1 MRAKRF
7 ERVSG
12 AAARRPILTLAVV
25 LALALA
31 GGVLALGLKPSAGI
45 DTFVSSS
52 SPSYRATIDDEHHFG
67 DQAVIILI
75 HESLPNL
82 VETKDLGTLTQ
93 LEACLGGQTVV
104 PSSSLHAFT
113 PAPAGSR
120 PPYGGWG
127 SPCGKLM
134 KSRAT
139 QVVYGP
145 GTFLNRAVAAVNTQ
159 IGTMM
164 GSVRKATQA
173 AESQAYNL
181 AIGKGMSKRRA
192 QAEANAAGQL
202 EYQQQLQG
210 LEQMAVSS
218 GINGTPSID
227 DPQFIPQIVFDQ
239 TRGVNQPKARF
250 AYLFPNKNSALI
262 QVRLR
267 SSLSDQ
273 QQAQA
278 ISWIR
283 QAIRMPMFRSQYGG
297 RYTVTGVPVVI
308 NDLAGQITSS
318 IAVLL
323 IAALLVMAAA
333 LLIVFRPALRPS
345 ALGARSASGLADT
358 GAARTFQLHP
368 ASPDRAGAGSS
379 GGPRLLPLGIALA
392 ATGITFGLLAVLGAG
407 LTMASI
413 AVLPILIGLAV
424 DYGIQFQARAQEA
437 RTAAER
443 EDGGAVSAAEAVG
456 QAAARASPA
465 IATAALATATGFLV
479 LLLSPVPMVQGFG
492 LLLVV
497 GIGVAFA
504 CALTAGSAVLVL
516 AERDGGVVG
525 ASLRGAGEI
534 AAAPARVIR
543 ALLGPPL
550 RGIAAFAAASVR
562 GAADLLRGLR
572 PRVTRRRGAAL
583 LGEPDRGRRPAEDG
597 LAARVATAAVGR
609 PGRVLA
615 VAAALAVI
623 GWAADTQI
631 AVQSDVTKLVPASMP
646 ALRNLNTLE
655 KVTGVSG
662 EIDVTV
668 RAPHV
673 ATPQVVGWMI
683 RYENQLLRHYGYVE
697 ETGCARA
704 TLCPALSLPDLFST
718 GGQAPSAS
726 QLSQSTI
733 NGLLGAVPP
742 YFKEAVI
749 TSDQREATLAFGIRL
764 MPLSRQE
771 QVLNYMRSRL
781 HPPAGVS
788 AQLAGLP
795 VLAADANASLSSTG
809 HRFLTLMVGLLA
821 VGLVL
826 LLVLRRLERAVV
838 PLIPI
843 ALATGWSSLILFATG
858 IPLNPMSA
866 TLGALV
872 IAISTEFSVLLS
884 ERYRQERA
892 GGQDPGQALV
902 RTYRSTGAAVVAS
915 GVTAIVG
922 FGVLIFSDITM
933 LRDFGFVTLV
943 DLTVSLAGVL
953 LVLPAVL
960 ALSERGDTLARLSAA
975 PSAVAGRLARRRR
988 RPTVA

>member
-7 ERVSG
+7 ERLS
-12 AAARRPILTLAVV
+12 AAATRRPILTVAVV
-25 LALALA
+25 VALAL
-31 GGVLALGLKPSAGI
+31 GGGLLALGLKPSAGI
-45 DTFVSSS
+45 DTFVSAS
-52 SPSYRATIDDEHHFG
+52 SPSYRATVDDERHFG

-93 LEACLGGQTVV
+93 LEACLAGEYVV
-104 PSSSLHAFT
+104 PNSTLHAFT
-113 PAPAGSR
+113 PAPAGSHA
-120 PPYGGWG
+120 PYGGWD

-159 IGTMM
+159 IGAMM
-164 GSVRKATQA
+164 TGVRRATQT
-173 AESQAYNL
+173 AESQAYRL
-181 AIGKGMSKRRA
+181 AIGKGMSRRQA
-192 QAEANAAGQL
+192 LAEANSAGQL
-202 EYQQQLQG
+202 EYQHQLQG
-210 LEQMAVSS
+210 LEQMAVTS

-250 AYLFPNKNSALI
+250 AYLFPNRGSALV

-283 QAIRMPMFRSQYGG
+283 QAIRMPMFRSRYGG
-297 RYTVTGVPVVI
+297 TYTVTGVPVVI
-308 NDLAGQITSS
+308 NDLAGQITGS
-318 IAVLL
+318 IAGLL

-333 LLIVFRPALRPS
+333 LLIVFRSR
-345 ALGARSASGLADT
+345 
-358 GAARTFQLHP
+358 
-368 ASPDRAGAGSS
+368 
-379 GGPRLLPLGIALA
+379 PRLLPLGIALA

-424 DYGIQFQARAQEA
+424 DYGIQFQARAQEV
-437 RTAAER
+437 THAA
-443 EDGGAVSAAEAVG
+443 DAAGGVPQGVGRAAA
-456 QAAARASPA
+456 QAAPA
-465 IATAALATATGFLV
+465 IATAALATGTGFLV
-479 LLLSPVPMVQGFG
+479 LLLSPVPMVRGFG

-497 GIGVAFA
+497 GIAVAFG

-516 AERDGGVVG
+516 AARDGGVVG
-525 ASLRGAGEI
+525 ASLRGAGEL
-534 AAAPARVIR
+534 V
-543 ALLGPPL
+543 
-550 RGIAAFAAASVR
+550 AASVR
-562 GAADLLRGLR
+562 GATDLLGGLR
-572 PRVTRRRGAAL
+572 RRRS
-583 LGEPDRGRRPAEDG
+583 RRPGAVPLGGPARVGRVRGARTGSHRGG

-609 PGRVLA
+609 PGRVVAL
-615 VAAALAVI
+615 AAALAVI
-623 GWAADTQI
+623 GWVADTQI
-631 AVQSDVTKLVPASMP
+631 AVQSDVTKLVPTSMP
-646 ALRNLNTLE
+646 ALRNLRTLE

-668 RAPHV
+668 RAHNL
-673 ATPQVVGWMI
+673 ATPQVVGWMVS
-683 RYENQLLRHYGYVE
+683 YENQLLSHYGYVE
-697 ETGCARA
+697 ESGCAKA

-718 GGQAPSAS
+718 GGQAPSAAR
-726 QLSQSTI
+726 LSQSTI
-733 NGLLGAVPP
+733 NGLLGAVPA

-749 TSDQREATLAFGIRL
+749 TSNQREATLAFGIRL

-771 QVLNYMRSRL
+771 QVLGYMRSRL

-795 VLAADANASLSSTG
+795 VLAADANASLSSVG
-809 HRFLTLMVGLLA
+809 HRFLTLIVGLLA

-826 LLVLRRLERAVV
+826 LLVLRRLDRAIV

-892 GGQDPGQALV
+892 AGHDPGPALV
-902 RTYRSTGAAVVAS
+902 CTYQSTGAAVVAS
-915 GVTAIVG
+915 GMTAIAG
-922 FGVLIFSDITM
+922 FGVLVFSDITM

-960 ALSERGDTLARLSAA
+960 ALSERGDWLGRLSAY
-975 PSAVAGRLARRRR
+975 PGSRPPVAGLLARRRR
-988 RPTVA
+988 RAGVA